1 MRTKYKDKTFMR
13 GVGYCLEGIAYTFK
27 DEKNFRIE
35 IILGIIAVIVSFI
48 LKISLIEWVIVIF
61 LINMVLVLEL
71 INTAFESM
79 VDLYTQEYN
88 KIAKATK
95 DVIAGAV
102 LVTCLFSVVIAIL
115 IYVPKILEL
124 IKWKQNY

>member
-1 MRTKYKDKTFMR
+1 MRTKYKDKTFLK
-13 GVGYCLEGIAYTFK
+13 GVSYCLEGIAYTFR

-35 IILGIIAVIVSFI
+35 VILGILVVIASLI
-48 LKISLIEWVIVIF
+48 LRISLIEWIIVVF
-61 LINMVLVLEL
+61 LITMVLVLEL

-102 LVTCLFSVVIAIL
+102 LVVCIFSFIIGIL
-115 IYVPKILEL
+115 IFVPKVLEL
-124 IKWKQNY
+124 IK

>member
-13 GVGYCLEGIAYTFK
+13 GVGYCLEGIAYTIK

-124 IKWKQNY
+124 IK

>member
-124 IKWKQNY
+124 IK

>member
-1 MRTKYKDKTFMR
+1 MRTKYKDKTFLK
-13 GVGYCLEGIAYTFK
+13 GVSYCLEGIAYTFK

-35 IILGIIAVIVSFI
+35 VVLGILAVIASFI
-48 LKISLIEWVIVIF
+48 LKISIIEWIIVVF
-61 LINMVLVLEL
+61 LITMVLVLEL

-79 VDLYTQEYN
+79 VDLYTQDYN

-102 LVTCLFSVVIAIL
+102 LVTCLFSSVIGIL
-115 IYVPKILEL
+115 IFVPKILEL
-124 IKWKQNY
+124 IK

>member
-1 MRTKYKDKTFMR
+1 MRTKYKDKTFLK

-35 IILGIIAVIVSFI
+35 VIIGIITVIASFI
-48 LKISLIEWVIVIF
+48 FKISLIEWIIIIL
-61 LINMVLVLEL
+61 LITMVLVLEL

-79 VDLYTQEYN
+79 VDLYTQDYN

-102 LVTCLFSVVIAIL
+102 LVTCMFSFVIGIL
-115 IYVPKILEL
+115 IFIPRIMEV
-124 IKWKQNY
+124 IK

>member
-1 MRTKYKDKTFMR
+1 MRTKYKDKTFLQ

-35 IILGIIAVIVSFI
+35 VFMGIIAVIASFI
-48 LKISLIEWVIVIF
+48 LKISLIEWVIVVF

-102 LVTCLFSVVIAIL
+102 LVTCLFSLVIAFI
-115 IYVPKILEL
+115 IFVPKILEL
-124 IKWKQNY
+124 INL

>member
-1 MRTKYKDKTFMR
+1 MRTKYKDKTFLR

-35 IILGIIAVIVSFI
+35 IFISILTVIASYIFH
-48 LKISLIEWVIVIF
+48 ISLIEWVVVLF
-61 LINMVLVLEL
+61 LITMVLVLEL

-79 VDLYTQEYN
+79 VDLYTQDYN

-102 LVTCLFSVVIAIL
+102 LVVCMFAFVIGI
-115 IYVPKILEL
+115 IIFVPKIMEVL
-124 IKWKQNY
+124 K

>member
-1 MRTKYKDKTFMR
+1 MRTKYKDKTFLK
-13 GVGYCLEGIAYTFK
+13 GVSYCLEGIAYTFR

-35 IILGIIAVIVSFI
+35 VILGILVVIASFI
-48 LKISLIEWVIVIF
+48 LRISLIEWIIVVF
-61 LINMVLVLEL
+61 LITMVLVLEL

-102 LVTCLFSVVIAIL
+102 LVVCIFSFIIGIL
-115 IYVPKILEL
+115 IFVPKVLEL
-124 IKWKQNY
+124 IK